1 MRISTNQM
9 LMIFHFKI
17 LKEEM
22 KITLTIFK
30 YAGVSDENKTDEKEE
45 DDNGYLF

>member
-1 MRISTNQM
+1 MRISTKQM

-22 KITLTIFK
+22 EITLTIFK